1 MFENIYLII
10 LFIFDFALIYMI
22 YFYNPSGTINRFL
35 SLLILPIMLTN
46 IEMLLLRTMGSLLVL
61 DIGLNMAFLSGLI
74 FFPIFYH
81 FSLYYPRNM
90 MNKRRKRLV
99 MFIYFLTIGLE
110 AALFFSYLLKPQ
122 TIRWSDIMKIV
133 SFFKINPFFFLI
145 YVLVFIFSLILLAVT
160 IFRFIKSYRQNFM
173 KQEKRNIIM
182 VIAGFIPTSLSII
195 FAYFI
200 FLPLH
205 KGINIYLVVSTFYT
219 IYFILL
225 LLSFGYVDKKAA
237 IRTLFSYPVSVII
250 ILFLFNYVLS
260 DLNVYLSNALGL
272 DLTVLLIAEILLFLL
287 GMQPLI
293 RTFEAR
299 LYRFPSPVSGDFHRM
314 LKDNAH
320 KLVGIINIAEL
331 NDFLTEIFCGTLGMK
346 EFHLIIKNQQSGDFS
361 GTGGIG
367 ELSFACTGELAGK
380 LENYR
385 RIMNIQ
391 QIALAWHE
399 GEELEKLYERRIVL
413 IAPLFEK
420 HELIG
425 MCLFGE
431 PGPARAWYPA
441 EIEELDIFL
450 SGVPVVIARC
460 NTHEQAISLEKK
472 QAAIEKMAVL
482 NEIFSG
488 IAHEIRNPL
497 SIISASAE
505 TMVLRELVPE
515 EVKRF
520 ASYIQDE
527 TSRMSNLMNR
537 IMSISVNAEVKP
549 RPVNVLQVIRRAVD
563 LVAAK
568 LRKKNIVLD
577 FDRDHSAVNAVI
589 DHEVLMQVCLNL
601 ILNAIDAMSEGD
613 TLRIEAGYD
622 EDGRVQMFFANQG
635 SVIPEELRSKI
646 FDPFFTTKKTG
657 TGLGLS
663 ITQRLI
669 EEASG
674 KISLIDSEN
683 ETIFQILLPS
693 ADEYMR

>member
-1 MFENIYLII
+1 MFENVYLII

-35 SLLILPIMLTN
+35 SLLIFPIMLTN
-46 IEMLLLRTMGSLLVL
+46 IEMLLLRAMGSRLVL

-90 MNKRRKRLV
+90 INKRRKRLV

-122 TIRWSDIMKIV
+122 TITWSDIMKIV
-133 SFFKINPFFFLI
+133 SFFTINPFFFLI
-145 YVLVFIFSLILLAVT
+145 YILVFIFSLILLVVT
-160 IFRFIKSYRQNFM
+160 IFRFINSYRQNLM

-182 VIAGFIPTSLSII
+182 IIAGFIPTSLSII

-200 FLPLH
+200 FLPLR

-219 IYFILL
+219 LYFILL

-250 ILFLFNYVLS
+250 ILVLFNYVLS
-260 DLNVYLSNALGL
+260 DLNIYISNALGI
-272 DLTVLLIAEILLFLL
+272 DLTVLLVAEILLFLL
-287 GMQPLI
+287 VMQPLI
-293 RTFEAR
+293 RAFESR
-299 LYRFPSPVSGDFHRM
+299 LYRFPSPVSGDFHRL

-331 NDFLTEIFCGTLGMK
+331 NDFLTEIFCGALGMR
-346 EFHLIIKNQQSGDFS
+346 EFHLMIKNQQSDDFT
-361 GTGGIG
+361 GTGGLG
-367 ELSFACTGELAGK
+367 GLSFSCTGELAGK

-460 NTHEQAISLEKK
+460 HTHEQAISLEKK

-527 TSRMSNLMNR
+527 ASRMSNLMNR

-549 RPVNVLQVIRRAVD
+549 RPVNVVQIIRRAVD
-563 LVAAK
+563 LVATK

-577 FDRDHSAVNAVI
+577 FNRNRSAVNAII

-601 ILNAIDAMSEGD
+601 ILNAIDAMPDGGA
-613 TLRIEAGYD
+613 LRIEAGYD
-622 EDGRVQMFFANQG
+622 EDGHVQIFFANQG
-635 SVIPEELRSKI
+635 PVIPEDIRGKI
-646 FDPFFTTKKTG
+646 FDPFFTTKETG

-669 EEASG
+669 EEAFG
-674 KISLIDSEN
+674 KINLIDSEN
-683 ETIFQILLPS
+683 ETIFRILLPS